1 MRVASINLGDTPTY
15 ALVDGD
21 QLYPVPQ
28 ALRSRYPDLRAALA
42 GDALGAVAT
51 AAADSQPVPAADI
64 EFAPVIPNPD
74 KTLCVG
80 INYVTHI
87 REMGREMPA
96 HPWLFVRFAAS
107 QTGHGQPLLRPPESP
122 QFDYE
127 GELAVIIGKPAHRVR
142 AAEALRYIAGYSCF
156 NDGSVRDFQRHSSQ
170 FTAGKNFLHSG
181 SLGPC
186 LVTADEIPDPGQLSL
201 ETRLN
206 GQVMQAAG
214 IDDLL
219 FSVPALLE
227 YITTFTRLEPGD
239 VIATGTPGG
248 VGVARHPPVFMTA
261 GDVVEVEISGIGVLR
276 NPVIDG
282 PPN

>member
-1 MRVASINLGDTPTY
+1 MRVASIILGDTPTY
-15 ALVDGD
+15 AVVDGD
-21 QLYPVPQ
+21 QLYPVPH
-28 ALRSRYPDLRAALA
+28 AVLSRYPNLRAALA
-42 GDALGAVAT
+42 GDALSAVAK
-51 AAADSQPVPAADI
+51 AAADSQPVRTDSV

-80 INYVTHI
+80 INYVNHI

-107 QTGHGQPLLRPPESP
+107 QTGHGQALLRPPESP

-127 GELAVIIGKPAHRVR
+127 GELAVIIGKPAHRVS
-142 AAEALRYIAGYSCF
+142 AAAAMGYVAGYSCF

-170 FTAGKNFLHSG
+170 FTAGKNFLRSG
-181 SLGPC
+181 SLGPW
-186 LVTADEIPDPGQLSL
+186 LVTADEIPDPSTLSL
-201 ETRLN
+201 QTRLN

-219 FSVPALLE
+219 FSVPALIE

-248 VGVARHPPVFMTA
+248 VGVARQPPVFMTA

-276 NPVIDG
+276 NPVIDAAS
-282 PPN
+282 